1 MTDFAAPIHR
11 RLTARAPEPPRAE
24 ANARH
29 DWRLMLLILAFLLF
43 YAAVAG
49 RMAWMAL
56 SDPVEPRL
64 GATSPAEPVRGAIT
78 DRAGRLIA
86 ANLPAWSLYAHPSDV
101 LNPVQTAARL
111 GEILPDME
119 ADEILALLTS
129 RRKFV
134 WIKRPITPRQKAAI
148 QDLGN
153 PGLLF
158 GARDLRLYPPGPEV
172 AHVVG
177 GVQAE
182 REAVRYAALRGQ
194 GGVERFFDRRLSD
207 PALSGEPLALS
218 LDLSVQAALRDV
230 LETERRRTSAIGAAG
245 VLMRVQTGEVI
256 ALVSLPDFDPNRP
269 RRAPDRA
276 AGKSPRFNR
285 AVQGL
290 YELGS
295 VFKPLTVAMALERGL
310 VAPQTLID
318 TRGPLRVGRQRINDD
333 HPLRSPATVTDIIRK
348 SSNVG
353 TGRIARMVTA
363 AGLQADLRKLGFGEP
378 VPIELAEAPRV
389 DPLWPPKWREISTLT
404 VSFGHGIAVSP
415 LHLAAAYATLG
426 NGGMRVRPTLVK
438 GGVEREAERVFS
450 ERTARRVLDML
461 RLVVTDGTGRRAAV
475 EGYEIGGKTGT
486 ADKPRENGRG
496 YDHTRTIATFASVF
510 PVSRPEYVLVVSMD
524 EPTDRSGR
532 RPSRQASRTA
542 APAVAAAV
550 RRIAPILGMA
560 PREREIEMPGEA
572 LPAGV
577 PR

>member
-101 LNPVQTAARL
+101 LSPVETAARL

-256 ALVSLPDFDPNRP
+256 AWSRCRISTQPAAA
-269 RRAPDRA
+269 RA
-276 AGKSPRFNR
+276 
-285 AVQGL
+285 
-290 YELGS
+290 
-295 VFKPLTVAMALERGL
+295 
-310 VAPQTLID
+310 
-318 TRGPLRVGRQRINDD
+318 GPCGRQEPAFQPRGAGA
-333 HPLRSPATVTDIIRK
+333 LR
-348 SSNVG
+348 
-353 TGRIARMVTA
+353 ARL
-363 AGLQADLRKLGFGEP
+363 GLQAADGGDGAGARAGGAADADRHARP
-378 VPIELAEAPRV
+378 AARG
-389 DPLWPPKWREISTLT
+389 PP
-404 VSFGHGIAVSP
+404 
-415 LHLAAAYATLG
+415 
-426 NGGMRVRPTLVK
+426 
-438 GGVEREAERVFS
+438 
-450 ERTARRVLDML
+450 
-461 RLVVTDGTGRRAAV
+461 
-475 EGYEIGGKTGT
+475 
-486 ADKPRENGRG
+486 AD
-496 YDHTRTIATFASVF
+496 
-510 PVSRPEYVLVVSMD
+510 
-524 EPTDRSGR
+524 
-532 RPSRQASRTA
+532 Q
-542 APAVAAAV
+542 
-550 RRIAPILGMA
+550 
-560 PREREIEMPGEA
+560 
-572 LPAGV
+572 
-577 PR
+577 